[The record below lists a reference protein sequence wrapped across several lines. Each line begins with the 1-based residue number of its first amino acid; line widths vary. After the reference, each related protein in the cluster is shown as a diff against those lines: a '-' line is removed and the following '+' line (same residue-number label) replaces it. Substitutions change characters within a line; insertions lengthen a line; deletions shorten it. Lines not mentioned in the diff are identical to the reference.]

1 MSIIALGILKC
12 VRISKP
18 DGSAQHVPNESSR
31 SIWTMRLLAG
41 RGVKRGTRNKS
52 LPSTVHLCTST
63 QPRDRRGKAVC
74 HSELRTRPMSWIAV
88 SRSLSVRVGLFRY
101 QPFPHVSGKAKL
113 FGFSDGF
120 GSLRSGR
127 QLSCLRQSL
136 RCPGSPIVTIEI
148 VARQFCHVIVLTV
161 ALAGGCLPNRQRRTS
176 SGRR

>member
-1 MSIIALGILKC
+1 MAQLNTLQMHPC
-12 VRISKP
+12 V
-18 DGSAQHVPNESSR
+18 AVL
-31 SIWTMRLLAG
+31 TMRLLAG

-52 LPSTVHLCTST
+52 LPSTVPLCTST

-120 GSLRSGR
+120 GSHRSGR
-127 QLSCLRQSL
+127 QLLCPCQSL
-136 RCPGSPIVTIEI
+136 RCPGSPIVTTEI
-148 VARQFCHVIVLTV
+148 VARQPCHVMILT
-161 ALAGGCLPNRQRRTS
+161 AAFASGCVPNRQHRTS
-176 SGRR
+176 SGRRQSAPHEYGRT